1 MTRYIVPNVRDDKR
15 GMWEISP
22 ALTFGLPFYAQD
34 RPVKS
39 LEGVPAMLSVPS
51 EIADIFRFVLRDNA
65 LEVTPRTT
73 PDDVPGWDSMNHI
86 ALVVEAECR
95 FGIAFEPDE
104 IDTFHSV
111 GDLIAA
117 ILAKQAG

>member
-1 MTRYIVPNVRDDKR
+1 MIRYIVPNVPNDKR
-15 GMWEISP
+15 GGETSP

-34 RPVKS
+34 CPTTS
-39 LEGVPAMLSVPS
+39 LEGVAAMLSVPS
-51 EIADIFRFVLRDNA
+51 EIAEIFRYVLRDDG
-65 LEVTPRTT
+65 LQLTSTST

-95 FGIAFEPDE
+95 FGVSFEADE
-104 IDTFHSV
+104 IDSFHSV

-117 ILAKQAG
+117 ILAKQGG